1 VVCEEPVSFE
11 IQLKLKGRTESE
23 DKALMSSKLSYKE
36 DSANRYSTLNVG
48 NHFCEM
54 EFCFQQLDRS
64 VQATIVGVRVVSQR
78 PSSSF
83 PHGAQVLCSSLPRGF
98 KEDDNTQSCPNLLLH
113 DWKDGIRSADG
124 HLDLARHVVS
134 AELRGKLK
142 VLIKECKSPDLTGYV
157 LLTPKKCN
165 FSQATCLV
173 GDAEVE
179 VTVAWSLLV
188 KDDECILSSS
198 YVDPY
203 EACPPLHP
211 STLTFLKTGV
221 AEN

>member
-23 DKALMSSKLSYKE
+23 DKPLMSSKLSYKE

-48 NHFCEM
+48 NHFCKM

-64 VQATIVGVRVVSQR
+64 VQATIVGVRVVSQS

-83 PHGAQVLCSSLPRGF
+83 PRGAQVLCSSLPRGF
-98 KEDDNTQSCPNLLLH
+98 KEDDNTLSCPNLLLH
-113 DWKDGIRSADG
+113 DWKDGIRSTDG

-142 VLIKECKSPDLTGYV
+142 VLIKNCKSPDLTGYV

-211 STLTFLKTGV
+211 STLIFLKTGV